1 MNTCG
6 WGFTLRSMR
15 SILKKVAVISCILVI
30 TACGYQLTGKG
41 THVPPGISSVAIP
54 TFVNQTLEP
63 GIEIPFTQGF
73 LREFLF
79 DSRVKILG
87 RGEADAVME
96 GVIKSFLLQSVS
108 YNRSGLVMEY
118 QTNVM
123 IDLTLKR
130 KDGEVLWRLNNL
142 SEARWY
148 RASFGEVVPS
158 TGGIL
163 NEASKDT
170 AVLETGRFMAERVK
184 SRFFYNF

>member
-1 MNTCG
+1 VKS
-6 WGFTLRSMR
+6 F
-15 SILKKVAVISCILVI
+15 ISLSCVLLLS
-30 TACGYQLTGKG
+30 ACGYQLSGKK
-41 THVPPGISSVAIP
+41 THVPPGITSLAVP

-63 GIEIPFTQGF
+63 GIEVQFTQGF

-79 DSRVKILG
+79 DSRVKILS
-87 RGEADAVME
+87 RSEADAVLE
-96 GVIKSFLLQSVS
+96 GVIKAFDLQSVS
-108 YNRSGLVMEY
+108 YNRSGFVMEY
-118 QTNVM
+118 QTNV
-123 IDLTLKR
+123 IVDLTLKR

-163 NEASKDT
+163 NEASKDN
-170 AVLETGRFMAERVK
+170 AVQETGKFMAERVK

>member
-1 MNTCG
+1 
-6 WGFTLRSMR
+6 LRSTVKSFMT
-15 SILKKVAVISCILVI
+15 VICLFLV
-30 TACGYQLTGKG
+30 TACGYQLSGKG
-41 THVPPGISSVAIP
+41 THVPPGITSLAIP

-79 DSRVKILG
+79 DSRVRISG
-87 RGEADAVME
+87 RSEADAVLE
-96 GVIKSFLLQSVS
+96 GIIKSFRLQSVS
-108 YNRSGLVMEY
+108 YDRSGFVLEY
-118 QTNVM
+118 ETIVTV
-123 IDLTLKR
+123 DLMLKK
-130 KDGEVLWRLNNL
+130 KDGEVMWRLDNL

-170 AVLETGRFMAERVK
+170 AVQETGKFMAERVK

>member
-1 MNTCG
+1 
-6 WGFTLRSMR
+6 LRSTVKSFMT
-15 SILKKVAVISCILVI
+15 VICLFLV
-30 TACGYQLTGKG
+30 TACGYQLSGKG
-41 THVPPGISSVAIP
+41 THVPPGITSLAIP

-79 DSRVKILG
+79 DSRVRISG
-87 RGEADAVME
+87 RGEADAVLE
-96 GVIKSFLLQSVS
+96 GIIKSFRLQSVS
-108 YNRSGLVMEY
+108 YDRSGFVLEY
-118 QTNVM
+118 ETIVTV
-123 IDLTLKR
+123 DLALKR

-170 AVLETGRFMAERVK
+170 AVQETGKFMAERVK

>member
-1 MNTCG
+1 MEP
-6 WGFTLRSMR
+6 
-15 SILKKVAVISCILVI
+15 ILKRALIVSCLLLVS
-30 TACGYQLTGKG
+30 ACGYQLSGKG
-41 THVPPGISSVAIP
+41 THVPPGITSLAIP

-79 DSRVKILG
+79 DSRVKISS
-87 RGEADAVME
+87 RSEADAVLE

-108 YNRSGLVMEY
+108 YNRSGFVMEY
-118 QTNVM
+118 ETVVM
-123 IDLTLKR
+123 IDLTLIR

-163 NEASKDT
+163 NEASKDN
-170 AVLETGRFMAERVK
+170 AVQETGKFMAERVK

>member
-1 MNTCG
+1 
-6 WGFTLRSMR
+6 MR
-15 SILKKVAVISCILVI
+15 SIWKSFITILCLSLV
-30 TACGYQLTGKG
+30 TACGYQLSGKG
-41 THVPPGISSVAIP
+41 THVPPGITSVAIP

-63 GIEIPFTQGF
+63 GIEVPFTQGF

-79 DSRVKILG
+79 DSRVRISG
-87 RGEADAVME
+87 RSEADAVLE
-96 GVIKSFLLQSVS
+96 GVIRSFRLQSVS
-108 YNRSGLVMEY
+108 YDRSGFVLEY
-118 QTNVM
+118 ETIVTV
-123 IDLTLKR
+123 DLTLKK
-130 KDGEVLWRLNNL
+130 KDGEVMWRLDNL

-170 AVLETGRFMAERVK
+170 AVQETGKFMAERVK